1 LSESWRIPR
10 LANDDQARPHAL
22 GRRKLALCFVL
33 AAKAMS
39 WMRPPRRDS
48 AGSASMA
55 ASAPPNS
62 LTRARN
68 VAGPTFSL
76 LISLSQA
83 RRWRW
88 LRRAGDLGKG
98 AGLELV
104 CANPGLLAAHKP
116 ADIGGVADIK
126 KRGEQQEQAYEPP
139 LRRDC
144 ENADARRARDQ
155 RRQR

>member
-1 LSESWRIPR
+1 MTTR
-10 LANDDQARPHAL
+10 LAPMLSAAASSPSASSSLQ
-22 GRRKLALCFVL
+22 RR
-33 AAKAMS
+33 MS

-126 KRGEQQEQAYEPP
+126 KRGEQQEQACEPP